1 MNLFS
6 ETKSKDYF
14 DNLLKIVK
22 NEIEKLSDEEIINCG
37 IEEWKEY
44 YLDKYIKDIIEI
56 QQAVDIIAVN
66 NEKIKKSNYSTS
78 STPNLS
84 EYYWTD
90 GYIITIKINF
100 TGERQLLKLIPST
113 RIVRK
118 FMVEDIKYNLENEI
132 WELYFK
138 LLYKKEE
145 LDNKSDLKEFVLN
158 DFTNN
163 FKDYISMIEYL
174 NKDILDYNNSLEYK
188 IIDLLEVRKNKA
200 INFQN
205 IKKKL
210 EIPLEL
216 KENIP
221 NLNPIP
227 LQKRKKIKKPNSK
240 DQSSKLE
247 YYISNNDYTNI
258 MNIIHL
264 TCSSMETTA
273 KTFAKNSE
281 EELRDFIIATLDT
294 HYTQQVSGETFRK
307 IGKTDIQVIFE
318 NKAAFIAECKIWH
331 GIKQFEAA
339 INQVLG
345 YSTWKDNKISII
357 LFNKK
362 NKDFKGILESVEKW
376 IKDNTRS
383 FSREKLNF
391 WKCVLYLEE
400 KNIEINI
407 SIQIYDLYC

>member
-22 NEIEKLSDEEIINCG
+22 NEIEKLSDEEIINCD

-221 NLNPIP
+221 NLNPIQ

-362 NKDFKGILESVEKW
+362 NKDFKGILKSVEKW

-383 FSREKLNF
+383 FSREKLNV

>member
-6 ETKSKDYF
+6 ETKSMDYF
-14 DNLLKIVK
+14 NNLLKIVK
-22 NEIEKLSDEEIINCG
+22 NEIEKLTDEEIIKCG
-37 IEEWKEY
+37 VDEWKEY
-44 YLDKYIKDIIEI
+44 YLNKYIQDIIEI
-56 QQAVDIIAVN
+56 QQSNEIIGIRE
-66 NEKIKKSNYSTS
+66 EKIKESNYFAS
-78 STPNLS
+78 SNPIQS
-84 EYYWTD
+84 DYYLID
-90 GYIITIKINF
+90 GYKITIKINF
-100 TGERQLLKLIPST
+100 IGNMQLLKLIPST
-113 RIVRK
+113 RILRK
-118 FMVEDIKYNLENEI
+118 FIVEDIKYNLENEI
-132 WELYFK
+132 CELYFA

-158 DFTNN
+158 DFTNK

-188 IIDLLEVRKNKA
+188 IIDLLEVRKNKS

-210 EIPLEL
+210 EIPLQL

-227 LQKRKKIKKPNSK
+227 LQKRKKFKKPNSK

-339 INQVLG
+339 IKQVLG

-362 NKDFKGILESVEKW
+362 NKDFKGILETVEKW
-376 IKDNTRS
+376 IKDNTKS

-391 WKCVLYLEE
+391 WKCVLYIEE

>member
-6 ETKSKDYF
+6 ETKSMDYF
-14 DNLLKIVK
+14 NNLLKIVK
-22 NEIEKLSDEEIINCG
+22 NEIEKLTDEEIIKG
-37 IEEWKEY
+37 GVDDWKEY
-44 YLDKYIKDIIEI
+44 YLNKYIQDIIEI
-56 QQAVDIIAVN
+56 QQSNEIIGIRE
-66 NEKIKKSNYSTS
+66 EKIKESNYFAS
-78 STPNLS
+78 SNPIQS
-84 EYYWTD
+84 DYYLID
-90 GYIITIKINF
+90 GYKITIKINF
-100 TGERQLLKLIPST
+100 IGNMQLLKLIPST
-113 RIVRK
+113 RILRK
-118 FMVEDIKYNLENEI
+118 FIVEDIKYNLENEI
-132 WELYFK
+132 CELYFA

-158 DFTNN
+158 DFTNK

-188 IIDLLEVRKNKA
+188 IIDLLEVRKNKS

-210 EIPLEL
+210 EIPLQL
-216 KENIP
+216 KESIP

-227 LQKRKKIKKPNSK
+227 LQKRKKFKKPNSK

-339 INQVLG
+339 IKQVLG

-362 NKDFKGILESVEKW
+362 NKDFKGILETVEKW
-376 IKDNTRS
+376 IKDNTKS

-391 WKCVLYLEE
+391 WKCVLYIEE

>member
-1 MNLFS
+1 
-6 ETKSKDYF
+6 
-14 DNLLKIVK
+14 
-22 NEIEKLSDEEIINCG
+22 
-37 IEEWKEY
+37 
-44 YLDKYIKDIIEI
+44 
-56 QQAVDIIAVN
+56 
-66 NEKIKKSNYSTS
+66 
-78 STPNLS
+78 
-84 EYYWTD
+84 
-90 GYIITIKINF
+90 
-100 TGERQLLKLIPST
+100 
-113 RIVRK
+113 
-118 FMVEDIKYNLENEI
+118 MVEDIKYNLENEI

-221 NLNPIP
+221 NLNPIQ

-273 KTFAKNSE
+273 KTFTKNSE

-362 NKDFKGILESVEKW
+362 NKDFKGILKSVEKW

>member
-22 NEIEKLSDEEIINCG
+22 NEIEKLSDEEIINCD

-90 GYIITIKINF
+90 GYIITIKISF

-210 EIPLEL
+210 D
-216 KENIP
+216 
-221 NLNPIP
+221 NL
-227 LQKRKKIKKPNSK
+227 L
-240 DQSSKLE
+240 
-247 YYISNNDYTNI
+247 
-258 MNIIHL
+258 
-264 TCSSMETTA
+264 
-273 KTFAKNSE
+273 
-281 EELRDFIIATLDT
+281 LDP
-294 HYTQQVSGETFRK
+294 F
-307 IGKTDIQVIFE
+307 
-318 NKAAFIAECKIWH
+318 
-331 GIKQFEAA
+331 
-339 INQVLG
+339 
-345 YSTWKDNKISII
+345 
-357 LFNKK
+357 
-362 NKDFKGILESVEKW
+362 
-376 IKDNTRS
+376 
-383 FSREKLNF
+383 
-391 WKCVLYLEE
+391 
-400 KNIEINI
+400 
-407 SIQIYDLYC
+407 